1 MRGNEYLRWQWW
13 TLAKGGTIVW
23 IAEAEAAQSFWG
35 LIERREPCRGR
46 RDAYAG
52 LCFQKAVIMSFT
64 PNVWLSCE
72 SLTHFIRRS
81 FSLRVVCG
89 LSVPVD
95 GRRIWGCGFLLWS

>member
-1 MRGNEYLRWQWW
+1 M
-13 TLAKGGTIVW
+13 GG
-23 IAEAEAAQSFWG
+23 G
-35 LIERREPCRGR
+35 RR

-64 PNVWLSCE
+64 PNVWPGCW

-81 FSLRVVCG
+81 LSLRVVCG
-89 LSVPVD
+89 LTVPVD